1 MKARP
6 IALITTLTLCWLGA
20 TSAVP
25 SGASETPSALTAAT
39 SPSPAEQEIRAAAAA
54 IVTAFGRS
62 DRAVYFTH
70 FAPDATFIFHT
81 SPRRFNSRAEYE
93 AEWNRWERED
103 HFKVLSCTS
112 SDQRVQLL
120 GDTAI
125 FTHSVRTDLSTKQ
138 GRSTLFERETIV
150 FNRRGGHWLGV
161 HEHLS
166 PDP

>member
-1 MKARP
+1 
-6 IALITTLTLCWLGA
+6 
-20 TSAVP
+20 VP
-25 SGASETPSALTAAT
+25 SGASETPSVSTAST

-54 IVTAFGRS
+54 IVTAFGHS
-62 DRAVYFTH
+62 DRAAYFAL

-81 SPRRFNSRAEYE
+81 SPRRLNSRAEYE
-93 AEWNRWERED
+93 AEWNRWETED

-138 GRSTLFERETIV
+138 GRSTLLERETIV
-150 FNRRGGHWLGV
+150 FNRRGGRWLGV

-166 PDP
+166 PEP

>member
-6 IALITTLTLCWLGA
+6 FALITTLTLCWLGA
-20 TSAVP
+20 TLAVP
-25 SGASETPSALTAAT
+25 SGASETPSASTAST

-62 DRAVYFTH
+62 DPAAYFAL
-70 FAPDATFIFHT
+70 FAPDATFIFHS
-81 SPRRFNSRAEYE
+81 SPRRLNSRAEYE

-103 HFKVLSCTS
+103 QFKVLSCTS

-120 GDTAI
+120 GNTAI
-125 FTHSVRTDLSTKQ
+125 FTHSVRTELSTKQ
-138 GRSTLFERETIV
+138 GRSMLLERETIV
-150 FNRRGGHWLGV
+150 FNRTGGNWLGV

-166 PDP
+166 PEP

>member
-6 IALITTLTLCWLGA
+6 MALITTLTLCWLGA
-20 TSAVP
+20 TSAAP
-25 SGASETPSALTAAT
+25 SGASETPSVSTAST

-62 DRAVYFTH
+62 DRAAYFAL

-81 SPRRFNSRAEYE
+81 SPRRLNSRAEYE

-138 GRSTLFERETIV
+138 GRSTLLERETIV
-150 FNRRGGHWLGV
+150 FNRRGGRWLGV

-166 PDP
+166 PEP

>member
-6 IALITTLTLCWLGA
+6 ISLIAALTFCWLGVTLA
-20 TSAVP
+20 MP
-25 SGASETPSALTAAT
+25 SGASETPSSSTAST
-39 SPSPAEQEIRAAAAA
+39 SQSPAEQEIRAAAAA

-62 DRAVYFTH
+62 DRAAYFAL

-81 SPRRFNSRAEYE
+81 SPRRFDSRAEYE

-103 HFKVLSCTS
+103 DFKVLSCTS
-112 SDQRVQLL
+112 SNQRVQLL

-125 FTHSVRTDLSTKQ
+125 FTHSVRTELSTKQ
-138 GRSTLFERETIV
+138 GNSTLLERETIV

-166 PDP
+166 PQP

>member
-6 IALITTLTLCWLGA
+6 IALIITLTLCWLGA
-20 TSAVP
+20 ALAVP
-25 SGASETPSALTAAT
+25 SGASETSSASTAST

-54 IVTAFGRS
+54 IVTAS
-62 DRAVYFTH
+62 DPAAYFAR
-70 FAPDATFIFHT
+70 FAPDATFIFHS
-81 SPRRFNSRAEYE
+81 SPRRLNSRAEYE

-103 HFKVLSCTS
+103 QFKVLSCTS

-120 GDTAI
+120 GNTAI

-138 GRSTLFERETIV
+138 GRSMLLERETIV
-150 FNRRGGHWLGV
+150 FNRTGGHWLGV

-166 PDP
+166 PEP

>member
-6 IALITTLTLCWLGA
+6 MALITTLTLCWLGA

-25 SGASETPSALTAAT
+25 SEASETPSVSTAST

-62 DRAVYFTH
+62 DRAAYFAL

-81 SPRRFNSRAEYE
+81 SPRRLNSRAEYE

-138 GRSTLFERETIV
+138 GRSTLLERETIV
-150 FNRRGGHWLGV
+150 FNRRGGRWLGV

-166 PDP
+166 PEP